1 MNNNNDT
8 ITKLNSNEIS
18 THTGVGKLVR
28 VQYPTGIKLV
38 PMNRKQR
45 RQRKITKE
53 MCVNE

>member
-8 ITKLNSNEIS
+8 TTKPNSNEIS